1 MDVPKGEPMPTED
14 QIRAMMPKAGDRL
27 TPHLPFINH
36 ALEFGEINTPL
47 RIAAFMAQ
55 LAHESGEY
63 RYMEEIDEGHYLEGR
78 TDIGNTEPGDG
89 PRFKGHGPI
98 QLTGR
103 AVHAT
108 CGQALGIDLIAHP
121 ELITTPEYGTLSSAW
136 FWHKYKP
143 ALNPAADKGWFRV
156 TTRLVNGG
164 YNHLDRR
171 IAYYQTNRAL
181 LGLGAYSEQDE
192 DQSIR
197 QFQASKGLV
206 VDGDAGRNT
215 LKVLL
220 A

>member
-1 MDVPKGEPMPTED
+1 MPTED
-14 QIRAMMPKAGDRL
+14 QIRAMMPKAGGRL

-63 RYMEEIDEGHYLEGR
+63 RYMEEIDEGNYLEGR

-108 CGQALGIDLIAHP
+108 CGQALGIDLIGHP

-136 FWHKYKP
+136 FWRTYKP
-143 ALNPAADKGWFRV
+143 ALNRAADMGWFRV

-164 YNHLDRR
+164 YNHLGRR

-181 LGLGAYSEQDE
+181 FGLGAYSEEDE

-197 QFQASKGLV
+197 QFQASKGLF
-206 VDGDAGRNT
+206 VDGDAGPNT
-215 LKVLL
+215 LKALL